1 MCLLGLMSC
10 ACMVAGMAVKRFDP
24 LSGQGDRRA
33 RMRLTVAGRALL
45 AVVLAA
51 GVCVW
56 SGYGLTRHDA
66 GLSSSGGGL
75 PMVAVDY
82 LEQNP
87 AHRILAVAA
96 RSNNHVEYAVMRTG
110 LGDVIDNSV
119 GQRAQQV
126 SGIRDEADELL
137 ASAAARLMAN
147 ADAQAIADIASLG
160 FGGIYVSTGSA
171 DSEEASDQLSANIT
185 ASDGVQSVVSNADG
199 TYFRFTLIDPL
210 HQGIDTAHQREIQSS
225 VWRRAWLW
233 CMGVVIVLYCVVA
246 WPRSHRYDWEES

>member
-1 MCLLGLMSC
+1 MRAFGLTVSGDQLWLQVAVFGVCAVVAVLAVPSLALPFVLRASRMMWVVAIAGAAAALLSVRVATGAGDDGAAAGTALPGVVMCLLGLMSC

-96 RSNNHVEYAVMRTG
+96 RSNNHVNT
-110 LGDVIDNSV
+110 
-119 GQRAQQV
+119 
-126 SGIRDEADELL
+126 
-137 ASAAARLMAN
+137 
-147 ADAQAIADIASLG
+147 
-160 FGGIYVSTGSA
+160 
-171 DSEEASDQLSANIT
+171 
-185 ASDGVQSVVSNADG
+185 
-199 TYFRFTLIDPL
+199 P
-210 HQGIDTAHQREIQSS
+210 
-225 VWRRAWLW
+225 
-233 CMGVVIVLYCVVA
+233 
-246 WPRSHRYDWEES
+246 

>member
-1 MCLLGLMSC
+1 
-10 ACMVAGMAVKRFDP
+10 
-24 LSGQGDRRA
+24 
-33 RMRLTVAGRALL
+33 
-45 AVVLAA
+45 
-51 GVCVW
+51 
-56 SGYGLTRHDA
+56 
-66 GLSSSGGGL
+66 
-75 PMVAVDY
+75 
-82 LEQNP
+82 
-87 AHRILAVAA
+87 
-96 RSNNHVEYAVMRTG
+96 
-110 LGDVIDNSV
+110 
-119 GQRAQQV
+119 
-126 SGIRDEADELL
+126 
-137 ASAAARLMAN
+137 MAN